1 MKIPVVKKDSTLNL
15 SFDYEEYIQL
25 KAISIDKT
33 SALTPEDLQ
42 LILDKVNNGEPL
54 ENMDHA
60 ITFVLAHIVGKLEQY
75 AIDNNLIEEID
86 QPTA

>member
-33 SALTPEDLQ
+33 ATLSENELQ
-42 LILDKVNNGEPL
+42 EILQKVNDGEPL

-60 ITFVLAHIVGKLEQY
+60 VAFLLAHIVGRLEQY
-75 AIDNNLIEEID
+75 AIDNNLIEEIE